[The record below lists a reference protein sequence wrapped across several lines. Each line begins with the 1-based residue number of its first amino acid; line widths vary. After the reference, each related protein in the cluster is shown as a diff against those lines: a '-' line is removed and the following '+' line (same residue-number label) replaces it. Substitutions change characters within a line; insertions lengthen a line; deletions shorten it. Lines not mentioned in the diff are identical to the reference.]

1 VLEALAKCLGNDV
14 VAGTISLSADQGR
27 LRAAFYELKVVTS
40 EQYNEQGV
48 CELEIR
54 LPKSD
59 FDRVVAAQQLNSEK
73 LLATQPLK
81 VC

>member
-1 VLEALAKCLGNDV
+1 M
-14 VAGTISLSADQGR
+14 
-27 LRAAFYELKVVTS
+27 
-40 EQYNEQGV
+40 

-59 FDRVVAAQQLNSEK
+59 FDRVVAAQQLNSDK
-73 LLATQPLK
+73 LLATQSLK